1 MCFNCTITLDTCLL
15 FVFYCYI
22 VTSPATQLHYHLP
35 KNTYPVFSEFCIICF
50 LMTVG
55 FFVFLLCFFNFNFS
69 CFYSIFLFPGVVKL
83 HCVWPFRA
91 TVQSPLTLQQT
102 KQIFMCK
109 TLSLWKCTE
118 NNHASIS
125 YTWPYQGQGELLEP
139 MPVTQ
144 VQEAGHTV
152 GKKCMQR
159 THADTERKPCRH
171 GGFKPRTVGQQC

>member
-35 KNTYPVFSEFCIICF
+35 ISFALFFFMI
-50 LMTVG
+50 TVG
-55 FFVFLLCFFNFNFS
+55 VFFFLYFCCVFFNFNFS

-91 TVQSPLTLQQT
+91 TVQSPLTWQQT

-144 VQEAGHTV
+144 VQEVGHTV
-152 GKKCMQR
+152 GKKCMER

>member
-1 MCFNCTITLDTCLL
+1 MF
-15 FVFYCYI
+15 
-22 VTSPATQLHYHLP
+22 A
-35 KNTYPVFSEFCIICF
+35 ICF
-50 LMTVG
+50 LLLPCHFPSYSVTLSSPQKHLPCVFWVLHYLFFDDSG
-55 FFVFLLCFFNFNFS
+55 GFFFVFLLCFFNFNFS

-118 NNHASIS
+118 NNHASIF
-125 YTWPYQGQGELLEP
+125 YTWSCEGQGELLEP

-144 VQEAGHTV
+144 VQEAGHAV
-152 GKKCMQR
+152 GKKCMER
-159 THADTERKPCRH
+159 THADTERKTLP
-171 GGFKPRTVGQQC
+171 TWWI

>member
-1 MCFNCTITLDTCLL
+1 MF
-15 FVFYCYI
+15 
-22 VTSPATQLHYHLP
+22 A
-35 KNTYPVFSEFCIICF
+35 ICF
-50 LMTVG
+50 LLLHCHFPSYSVTLSSPQKHLPCVFWVLHYLFFDDSG
-55 FFVFLLCFFNFNFS
+55 VFFVFLLCFFNFNFS

-125 YTWPYQGQGELLEP
+125 YTWPYQGQGEVLEP

-171 GGFKPRTVGQQC
+171 GGFKPRTVEQQC

>member
-1 MCFNCTITLDTCLL
+1 MF
-15 FVFYCYI
+15 
-22 VTSPATQLHYHLP
+22 A
-35 KNTYPVFSEFCIICF
+35 ICF
-50 LMTVG
+50 LLLLCHFPSYSVTLPSPQKHLPCVFWVLHYLFFDDSG
-55 FFVFLLCFFNFNFS
+55 FFLYFFFNFNFL

-152 GKKCMQR
+152 GKKCMER
-159 THADTERKPCRH
+159 THADTERKTLP
-171 GGFKPRTVGQQC
+171 TWWI